1 LDTTDNRAFTIFTV
15 KLEQIEERTEQRGG
29 QEEKRKPKQK
39 KVKILHKNMR
49 KIERG
54 KRGKCHYPTMRRK
67 PKVFD

>member
-39 KVKILHKNMR
+39 KAKILQ
-49 KIERG
+49 KICAKSSAVKEENV
-54 KRGKCHYPTMRRK
+54 TTQQ
-67 PKVFD
+67 